1 MHRRELTALSTAA
14 RTRVHYHFYL
24 LHVGNFVRRVSHP
37 GVQLACAR
45 RERETATRRAKMCK
59 TARAP
64 WEQILCPAL
73 RWTVHYMR
81 HGVFVLTIDGRRTGA
96 PHGTLL
102 AAPRAA
108 APRWYMLY
116 LRRYCHII
124 CTIGHEVPPRIEVS
138 LQDLHKRGTVTVT
151 APALRAANTGSTGS
165 TADAVDGPAQRGG
178 GRRSSVDLLDP
189 TQNPQQLR
197 RTRYR
202 LGGAM
207 VKCSA
212 DQTSHFANHRRSP
225 SRHRRVSS
233 RLTS

>member
-1 MHRRELTALSTAA
+1 
-14 RTRVHYHFYL
+14 
-24 LHVGNFVRRVSHP
+24 
-37 GVQLACAR
+37 
-45 RERETATRRAKMCK
+45 
-59 TARAP
+59 
-64 WEQILCPAL
+64 
-73 RWTVHYMR
+73 MR

-165 TADAVDGPAQRGG
+165 TADAVDGPERGG
-178 GRRSSVDLLDP
+178 GRRSRVDLLAAFARCVEIKI
-189 TQNPQQLR
+189 LR
-197 RTRYR
+197 RV
-202 LGGAM
+202 L
-207 VKCSA
+207 
-212 DQTSHFANHRRSP
+212 NHRVVLHAIDATPARWRGGVVSHRSIQP
-225 SRHRRVSS
+225 ARPRSRRERD
-233 RLTS
+233 LTSTDLDWT